1 MQYNQMLEIIKTVS
15 SKEKIE
21 IINSDN
27 GKENG
32 KLLTFIYKGNF
43 CYITDTGQLYL
54 DRLSIEDKTY
64 IEKIVIYAQRQAKID
79 LKLPIFNIDESN
91 LEIKYIN
98 NSAYKKLMQIK
109 NQCVFYRTN
118 GIFGIEYILCEQKVT
133 GNMYQY
139 FNVAYYSDIRIV
151 EQNLAK
157 RTNLQVKPFNIFT
170 NEELKTILYYIELQK
185 DIKKSDSLLKDTN
198 HIKKIIIEI
207 LQGEENGERTKN

>member
-1 MQYNQMLEIIKTVS
+1 MQYNQMLETIKTIF

-133 GNMYQY
+133 G
-139 FNVAYYSDIRIV
+139 
-151 EQNLAK
+151 K
-157 RTNLQVKPFNIFT
+157 
-170 NEELKTILYYIELQK
+170 ELKTILYYIELQK